1 MKKFRKMMAL
11 VVAIVMVLSMSMAVF
26 AAPTDTTITTPNET
40 GHTYSIFQIFKGD
53 LADGKLSN
61 ITWGKNGA
69 GTENQLVADTVLA
82 ALEGITS
89 TADAAKVDDILAALG
104 IAKTSLTDASAF
116 KTGVAANTA
125 TTVPT
130 GYYLVKDV
138 DNSQAGEDDA
148 YTLLLIQVVGPTT
161 LTAKMDTPEVVKKV
175 TDVNDS
181 DATVEADQDS
191 ADYDIGDEV
200 PFKLTATLA
209 SNVSSYKKYHITF
222 VDTLE
227 SGKFSAISD
236 LTIKLNDVAIANGTG
251 YTVST
256 SGYAGDVAPSPTG
269 FTQTIEFTPAGEGNT
284 LLPASLDSAVVTI
297 EFTATLGPNAALGKA
312 GNKNEVE
319 LEFSNN
325 PNDDQGGEEGK
336 TPKDTVRVFTYQVT
350 VNKIDPEKEGSDKS
364 LTGANF
370 TLYKKVAGTTTPA
383 AEEGGEATTTYP
395 ADAKTGAAIKATFDT
410 SVKADALDDESYYV
424 VAGTKTGDATGAT
437 FSFKGI
443 DDGTYVLV
451 ETTIPA
457 GYNGWD
463 AVEFDIEA
471 EHEAESDDPQLTS
484 LTGGDLVSGDFK
496 DTGIIT
502 TNIENKQGATLP
514 STGGIGTT
522 IFYIIGAILV
532 IGAGVVLVTRR
543 RMSAN

>member
-1 MKKFRKMMAL
+1 MKLFKKIMAL
-11 VVAIVMVLSMSMAVF
+11 AIAMVMCMVMGLTAF
-26 AAPTDTTITTPNET
+26 AAPTNTTITTPNET
-40 GHTYSIFQIFKGD
+40 GHTYSIFQIFTGD
-53 LADGKLSN
+53 LSDGKLSN
-61 ITWGKNGA
+61 IKWGENGA
-69 GTENQLVADTVLA
+69 GIEGDLVDQTVLDD
-82 ALEGITS
+82 LEGITS
-89 TADAAKVDDILAALG
+89 TADAAKVDEILEALG
-104 IAKTSLTDASAF
+104 ITKASLTDDSAF
-116 KTGVAANTA
+116 ATNVAANAA

-130 GYYLVKDV
+130 GYYIVKDV
-138 DNSQAGEDDA
+138 DESQEGEDDA

-161 LTAKMDTPEVVKKV
+161 LTAKMDTPEVEKKV

-181 DATVEADQDS
+181 DASVEADQDS
-191 ADYDIGDEV
+191 ADYDIGDPV

-227 SGKFSAISD
+227 SGKFSAISA
-236 LTIKLNDVAIANGTG
+236 LTIKLNGVAIANGEG

-256 SGYAGDVAPSPTG
+256 SGYEGDVAPSVNG
-269 FTQTIEFTPAGEGNT
+269 FTQTIEFTPTGDY
-284 LLPASLDSAVVTI
+284 LPASLNSAEVTI
-297 EFTATLGPNAALGKA
+297 EFTATLGTGAAIGAA

-319 LEFSNN
+319 LEYSNN

-336 TPKDTVRVFTYQVT
+336 TPKDTVRVFTYKLT
-350 VNKIDPEKEGSDKS
+350 VNKVDENKEA
-364 LTGANF
+364 LNGANF
-370 TLYKKVAGTTTPA
+370 TLYKKVATVAEGETQTGTLGS
-383 AEEGGEATTTYP
+383 E
-395 ADAKTGAAIKATFDT
+395 IKAAFDG
-410 SVKADALDDESYYV
+410 SIKADALDDNTYYV
-424 VAGTKTGDATGAT
+424 EVGQKTGNATGST
-437 FSFKGI
+437 FSFNGI

-451 ETTIPA
+451 ETTVPS
-457 GYNGWD
+457 GYNAWD
-463 AVEFDIEA
+463 AVEFDVVA
-471 EHEAESDDPQLTS
+471 EHDVNSEDPQLTS

-502 TNIENKQGATLP
+502 TDIENKEGATLP

>member
-1 MKKFRKMMAL
+1 MKHMRKIMAL
-11 VVAIVMVLSMSMAVF
+11 AIAMVMVLSMSISVF
-26 AAPTDTTITTPNET
+26 AAPTNTTITTPNED
-40 GHTYSIFQIFKGD
+40 GHTYSIFQIFTGD
-53 LADGKLSN
+53 LSDGKLSN
-61 ITWGKNGA
+61 IKWGENGA
-69 GTENQLVADTVLA
+69 GTEGELVDQDILD

-89 TADAAKVDDILAALG
+89 TADAAKVDEILNALG
-104 IAKTSLTDASAF
+104 MGIDDLVDTDALA
-116 KTGVAANTA
+116 TDVAANTA

-130 GYYLVKDV
+130 GYYIVKDV
-138 DNSQAGEDDA
+138 DESQEGEDDA
-148 YTLLLIQVVGPTT
+148 YTLLLIEVVGPTA
-161 LTAKMDTPEVVKKV
+161 LTAKMDTPEVEKKV

-181 DATVEADQDS
+181 DASVEADQDS
-191 ADYDIGDEV
+191 ADYDIGDAV

-227 SGKFSAISD
+227 SGKFSAISA
-236 LTIKLNDVAIANGTG
+236 LTIKLNGQTIANGTG

-256 SGYAGDVAPSPTG
+256 SGYPGDVAPSVDG
-269 FTQTIEFTPAGEGNT
+269 FTQTIEFTPAGDGVT

-297 EFTATLGPNAALGKA
+297 EFTATLGPNAALGAA

-319 LEFSNN
+319 LEYSNN

-383 AEEGGEATTTYP
+383 AEPGGEATTTYP
-395 ADAKTGAAIKATFDT
+395 TGAQTGEAIKATFDA

-471 EHEAESDDPQLTS
+471 EHDAESDDPQLTS
-484 LTGGDLVSGDFK
+484 LTGGDLVTGDFK

-502 TNIENKQGATLP
+502 TDIENNQGGTLP